1 VPQSCLTKY
10 YSILV
15 VDDDPDIVEII
26 SLYLTNA
33 GYGVST
39 ASSSTEALKKI
50 EETAFDLIILDVI
63 LPDIDGTDLCERLR
77 LSLNCPI
84 LFISCMDDEQ
94 HILHALR
101 IGGDDYIRKPFY
113 PNELVARV
121 ETNLR
126 RVELERRT
134 APAPSDRLSI
144 RDLTVDF
151 KKYVVYKGCREIL
164 LSPIEFEILLY
175 MLEHPN
181 KVLPYSEIYEHVWH
195 NESLGDIR
203 TVMVHVSNLRK
214 KLEDSDAEKY
224 IKTVKKRGYIL
235 FA

>member
-1 VPQSCLTKY
+1 MKTH
-10 YSILV
+10 SILV

-33 GYGVST
+33 GYQVST
-39 ASSSTEALKKI
+39 ASTSTEALKKI
-50 EETAFDLIILDVI
+50 QETDFDLIILDVI
-63 LPDIDGTDLCERLR
+63 LPDFDGTDLCEQIR
-77 LSLNCPI
+77 LSLSCPV

-126 RVELERRT
+126 RTASERKN
-134 APAPSDRLSI
+134 APAHSDELSV
-144 RDLTVDF
+144 RDLVIDL
-151 KKYVVYKGCREIL
+151 KKYVVYKNYREIIL
-164 LSPIEFEILLY
+164 PPIEFEILLY
-175 MLEHPN
+175 MFQRPN
-181 KVLPYSEIYEHVWH
+181 RVLPYEEIYEHVWH
-195 NESLGDIR
+195 NESLGDTR

-214 KLEDSDAEKY
+214 KLEDRATDKY
-224 IKTVKKRGYIL
+224 IKTIKKRGYMFL
-235 FA
+235 T